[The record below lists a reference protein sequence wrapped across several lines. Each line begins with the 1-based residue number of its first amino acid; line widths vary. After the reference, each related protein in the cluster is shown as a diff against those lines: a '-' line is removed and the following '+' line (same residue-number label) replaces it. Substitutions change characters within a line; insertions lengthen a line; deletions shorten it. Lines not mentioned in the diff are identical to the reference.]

1 MSYYK
6 MYSDGGSRGNSS
18 TSPAAIGYVIYDQNN
33 REVFK
38 GSKYLGKATNNIAEY
53 MALYVGILK
62 LKSLNCT
69 KVDLYLDSE
78 LVVKQMQGKYQ
89 VKKEDLG
96 KIKEKILEALQGIEW
111 TIEHVRREKNKVA
124 DSLVN
129 QELDKNH

>member
-1 MSYYK
+1 

-129 QELDKNH
+129 QELDRNH

>member
-6 MYSDGGSRGNSS
+6 MYSDGGARSNPG
-18 TSPAAIGYVIYDQNN
+18 PAAVGFVIYDQND
-33 REVFK
+33 REIFK
-38 GSKYLGKATNNIAEY
+38 GSKYLGVATNNTAEY
-53 MALYVGILK
+53 MALYFGVLK

-89 VKKEDLG
+89 VKKQDLG
-96 KIKEKILEALQGIEW
+96 KIKDKIVEALNGIEW
-111 TIEHVRREKNKVA
+111 SITHVRREKNKVA
-124 DSLVN
+124 DALVN